1 MKNVILSFICL
12 LMLGFSTNNSGFKTA
27 EFLIEGNSELGIAGS
42 TNVNEFNCNLVFS
55 DINSKVKALYQKDS
69 NKIKF
74 QDANLS
80 LANECFDC
88 GSRMMNSD
96 FLEMLKTERY
106 PNIALDLKEII
117 INPKNPNENIAL
129 LNISLAGRSKLY
141 SIWLNVNQSDKI
153 NASGCLKLNLSD
165 FNLEPPKKMLGLVVV
180 DDAIEINL
188 DLKIK
193 PIK

>member
-129 LNISLAGRSKLY
+129 LNISLAGSSKLY
-141 SIWLNVNQSDKI
+141 SIWLNVNQSNKI

-188 DLKIK
+188 DLRIK

>member
-129 LNISLAGRSKLY
+129 LNISLAGCSKLY
-141 SIWLNVNQSDKI
+141 SIWLDVNQTNNI
-153 NASGCLKLNLSD
+153 NATGCLKLNLSD

>member
-129 LNISLAGRSKLY
+129 LNISLAGSSKLY
-141 SIWLNVNQSDKI
+141 SIWLNVNQSNKI

>member
-1 MKNVILSFICL
+1 
-12 LMLGFSTNNSGFKTA
+12 
-27 EFLIEGNSELGIAGS
+27 
-42 TNVNEFNCNLVFS
+42 
-55 DINSKVKALYQKDS
+55 
-69 NKIKF
+69 
-74 QDANLS
+74 
-80 LANECFDC
+80 
-88 GSRMMNSD
+88 
-96 FLEMLKTERY
+96 MLKTQRY

>member
-42 TNVNEFNCNLVFS
+42 TNVNEFNCNLLFS
-55 DINSKVKALYQKDS
+55 DINSKVKALYQKEG

-74 QDANLS
+74 QDASLH

-88 GSRMMNSD
+88 GSRMMNND
-96 FLEMLKTERY
+96 FLEMLKTQRY

>member
-1 MKNVILSFICL
+1 MKNVILNFICL

-129 LNISLAGRSKLY
+129 LNISLAGSSKLY
-141 SIWLNVNQSDKI
+141 SIWLNVNQSNKI

>member
-42 TNVNEFNCNLVFS
+42 TNVNEFNCNLIFGI
-55 DINSKVKALYQKDS
+55 INSKVNTLYQKDS

-74 QDANLS
+74 QVANLS

-88 GSRMMNSD
+88 GSRMMNND

-165 FNLEPPKKMLGLVVV
+165 FNLVPPKKMLGLVVV

>member
-1 MKNVILSFICL
+1 
-12 LMLGFSTNNSGFKTA
+12 MLGFSTNNSGFKTA

-129 LNISLAGRSKLY
+129 LNISLAGSSKLY
-141 SIWLNVNQSDKI
+141 SIWLNVNQSNKI